1 MRLPFFR
8 FLQVVKSSYWFLPGL
23 MAVAAMALGAL
34 MVWLDAGVASGLLEP
49 LGWYQQSKPEG
60 ARAVLS
66 AIAGSMIT
74 VAGVVFSI
82 TIVAISYAASQYGPR
97 ILTNFMS
104 DRGNQVTLGTFI
116 ATFAYSVVVLRTIQG
131 GEQSSF
137 VPQLALFGAML
148 LALCSLAV
156 LIYFIHHVPQSIHVN
171 HVVADIGRRLIRSID
186 RAFPSCFGEPPEH
199 DDAEHEHLRQTVKR
213 LFGEGAPTVEV
224 GSKSAGYVQG
234 LDDDG
239 LFKAACEHDIVLCLI
254 RGPGDFLYREM
265 PFVLAYPGERID
277 DDVKDQ
283 LRDSFTVGSRR
294 TPVQDLLFLID
305 ELVDITARAMST
317 GVNDPY
323 TAITCVDW
331 LTAGAS
337 ELARRQ
343 PPSPYRLD
351 QDGKLRLVM
360 QEGSF
365 REQLERG
372 FGRMRPYLARDINT
386 AHHTLGM
393 LGSLAE
399 RCRSVE
405 QLQIVGAELESLV
418 TLARVK
424 IDEPLHE
431 RLEERAQAI
440 RRKIL
445 DAMQSCD
452 RNKNPRKVTGQTDRS
467 PRRQD
472 DNRQAAE

>member
-1 MRLPFFR
+1 MKLPLFR
-8 FLQVVKSSYWFLPGL
+8 FWQAARSSYWFLPSI
-23 MAVAAMALGAL
+23 MAVGAIGLGAF
-34 MVWLDAGVASGLLEP
+34 MVWLDAGPASGLLEP

-116 ATFAYSVVVLRTIQG
+116 ATFVYSVVVLRTIQS

-171 HVVADIGRRLIRSID
+171 HVVADIGHRLIGSIRKNFPDCYSDAPD
-186 RAFPSCFGEPPEH
+186 RGDPEH
-199 DDAEHEHLRQTVKR
+199 ESLERKAEQF
-213 LFGEGAPTVEV
+213 FGEGAPAAAV
-224 GSKSAGYVQG
+224 GSKTSGYVQALDKEG
-234 LDDDG
+234 LC
-239 LFKAACEHDIVLCLI
+239 KTACKHDIAICMV
-254 RGPGDFLYREM
+254 RAPGDFLYEEM
-265 PFVLAYPGERID
+265 PFALAHPADRVTDEVRD
-277 DDVKDQ
+277 D
-283 LRDSFTVGSRR
+283 LRECFTVGSRR
-294 TPVQDLLFLID
+294 TPLQDLLFLID

-343 PPSPYRLD
+343 APSPYQLD
-351 QDGKLRLVM
+351 DDGKLRLVTR
-360 QEGSF
+360 EGSF
-365 REQLERG
+365 REHVHRG

-386 AHHTLGM
+386 AHHTLEM
-393 LGSLAE
+393 LGSLTG
-399 RCRSVE
+399 RCRSRE
-405 QLQIVGAELESLV
+405 QLQLVGAEVESLV

-424 IDEPLHE
+424 LDEPMLK
-431 RLEERAQAI
+431 RLEDEAQETRA
-440 RRKIL
+440 KL
-445 DAMQSCD
+445 LEAMQSCD
-452 RNKNPRKVTGQTDRS
+452 DGDARFTARMDKS
-467 PRRQD
+467 PPPQD
-472 DNRQAAE
+472 ADRQAAE